1 MIFLLT
7 QTNKFMKKLEFYHE
21 WDSHCLKKT
30 LRIMRIVLF
39 ILLTTILQAFA
50 NESYSQKT
58 RLSLDFSGAKLV
70 DVLDEIENRTEF
82 FFLFNEKLVDTD
94 RSVTINVKDG
104 KIEDILDALF
114 ANTGIIYT
122 ITDRKIVLA
131 PQFLNETVQQKSLT
145 GKVTDVKGNPLPGV
159 SIVLKGTTNG
169 TVTDGNGRYSL
180 KDLPADAVLQF
191 SFVGMKGQEISVN
204 GRTVIDLKLEEEAI
218 GIEEVVAIGYGTM
231 KKSDL
236 TGSVATVNGATIADR
251 QTTQLST
258 ALQGSMPG
266 VTVTR
271 SSSEPGSDATIR
283 VRGITTISD
292 SNPLVIVDG
301 VPGNINDVNPAD
313 VQDISVLKDASSAS
327 IYGARAAA
335 GVILVT
341 TKRAKAGQ
349 VNMEYNCNFGIEKAT
364 SFPEV
369 VGARRYLEMM
379 NELLWNDAGNNPGG
393 DYALYT
399 KEQVEN
405 WLTWNKDNPNKYPVT
420 DWVDLLVN
428 NFAPRQDHQVSFT
441 YGNEKI
447 LSRASIVYE
456 NIGALYDHKNYQR
469 VSSRFNNHIDF
480 NDYLSANVDFAFNSS
495 LMKSPIIDPMNDA
508 WTTAPI
514 YAALWADG
522 RIAEGKSGSN
532 PYARLHYGG
541 FSDSRNNRLSGKIS
555 LDFKPVKGMTIS
567 AVVSPLLNFGE
578 GKKFVKQVPYYDA
591 DDPTI
596 FRSYIAGQD
605 ITSLEESRPKSKSL
619 TKQFL
624 ANYSKTIN
632 GVHQLNLM
640 GGYEDYAAYSESMS
654 ASRTNYILS
663 NFPYL
668 NQGPLDYQYN
678 SGSASETAY
687 RSFFGRAIYQY
698 NNKYMLQANFRYD
711 GSSRFHPDYRWA
723 SFPSFS
729 AGWVVSEESFMK
741 NNPVVTFLKMRG
753 SWGTLGNERI
763 GNYPYQATI
772 EFSNALFYQGKNLV
786 SSMTAAQRQY
796 AIQNITWETT
806 ETWDIGMDA
815 NFFGNRL
822 MFTGDYYVK
831 NTKDM
836 LLALEIPDFM
846 GVDNPDQN
854 AGKMSTKGWDI
865 NLSWKDKID
874 KLTFS
879 VSVNLSDY
887 KSVLGNLGGIVFVG
901 DKIIREGSEYNEW
914 YGYKSDGLFQTADEV
929 ANSPKLSNAVKPG
942 DIKYL
947 DLSGPDGVPDGKIS
961 PDYDRTLHGG
971 SLPRFVFG
979 SNINLEYEG
988 FDLSIVLQGV
998 GKQNSRFSPDMIQ
1011 PFVSTWT
1018 NVQKILDGN
1027 YWSVYNTEEEN
1038 LKAKYP
1044 RLATQAATN
1053 NYVMSDFWLFNGQ
1066 YLRLKL
1072 LTIGYTLP
1080 GKFVEGIKLKGVRVY
1095 ASATDLFSFDH
1106 YPKGWDPEVSATSY
1120 ISKSFNLGLAVK
1132 F

>member
-1 MIFLLT
+1 MKLTIF
-7 QTNKFMKKLEFYHE
+7 MMAI
-21 WDSHCLKKT
+21 T
-30 LRIMRIVLF
+30 LVHA
-39 ILLTTILQAFA
+39 TA
-50 NESYSQKT
+50 SVYSQT
-58 RLSLDFSGAKLV
+58 ARL
-70 DVLDEIENRTEF
+70 T
-82 FFLFNEKLVDTD
+82 
-94 RSVTINVKDG
+94 
-104 KIEDILDALF
+104 
-114 ANTGIIYT
+114 
-122 ITDRKIVLA
+122 
-131 PQFLNETVQQKSLT
+131 LT
-145 GKVTDVKGNPLPGV
+145 GKNIPLAEVFKQIEEQSEFSFFYNVRQVDLDKRVDVNFENQLVEKILHEVLSETNLTFSVNNRLIVIHQKDLAEKNLSELQQPQNMVGGKVADERGNPLPGV
-159 SIVLKGTTNG
+159 TVVVKGKALG
-169 TVTDGNGRYSL
+169 TVTDANGNYSL
-180 KDLPADAVLQF
+180 SNVQPDAVLVF
-191 SFVGMKGQEISVN
+191 SFVGMKTQEIMPN
-204 GRTVIDLKLEEEAI
+204 GKTTINVQMVEEML
-218 GIEEVVAIGYGTM
+218 GIEEVVAIGYGTI
-231 KKSDL
+231 KKKDL
-236 TGSVATVNGATIADR
+236 TGSVASVDGATIANR
-251 QTTQLST
+251 QTTQLSQS
-258 ALQGSMPG
+258 LQGTMPG

-283 VRGITTISD
+283 VRGITTLSD

-301 VPGNINDVNPAD
+301 VPGNLNDVNPDD

-335 GVILVT
+335 GVILIT

-349 VNMEYNCNFGIEKAT
+349 VNMEYTFNYGIETIT

-379 NELLWNDAGNNPGG
+379 NELLWNDAGNTPGG
-393 DYALYT
+393 DYALYS
-399 KEQVEN
+399 KDQVEN
-405 WLTWNKDNPNKYPVT
+405 WLIWNKDNPNRYPVT

-428 NFAPRQDHQVSFT
+428 SFAPKQDHQVSFN

-447 LSRASIVYE
+447 QSRASIVYE
-456 NIGALYDHKNYQR
+456 NVGALYDHKNYQR
-469 VSSRFNNHIDF
+469 VSTRFNNHIEL
-480 NDYLSANVDFAFNSS
+480 NDYLSANVDFAFNTS
-495 LMKSPIIDPMNDA
+495 LMKSPIIDPINDA

-514 YAALWADG
+514 YAALWTDG

-541 FSDSRNNRLSGKIS
+541 FSDSRNNRIAGKIS
-555 LDFKPVKGMTIS
+555 LDFKPMKGMTLS

-578 GKKFVKQVPYYDA
+578 GKKFTKQLPFYDA
-591 DDPTI
+591 DDPTL
-596 FRSYIAGQD
+596 FRSYIAGHD
-605 ITSLEESRPKSKSL
+605 ITKLEESRPKSKSL

-624 ANYSKTIN
+624 ANYAKTI
-632 GVHQLNLM
+632 GGDHQLNLM
-640 GGYEDYAAYSESMS
+640 GGYEDYSAYSELLN

-698 NNKYMLQANFRYD
+698 SNKYMLQANFRYD

-729 AGWVVSEESFMK
+729 AGWVVTEESFLKK
-741 NNPVVTFLKMRG
+741 NPAISFLKLRG

-763 GNYPYQATI
+763 GDYPYQATI

-806 ETWDIGMDA
+806 ETWDIGIDA
-815 NFFGNRL
+815 NFFNNRL
-822 MFTGDYYVK
+822 MFSGDYYVK

-854 AGKMSTKGWDI
+854 TGKMKTKGWDI
-865 NLSWKDKID
+865 SLSWKDKID
-874 KLTFS
+874 KLSYF
-879 VSVNLSDY
+879 VSFNLSDY
-887 KSVLGNLGGIVFVG
+887 QSVLGDLGGIVFVG
-901 DKIIREGSEYNEW
+901 EKIIREGSEYNEW
-914 YGYKSDGLFQTADEV
+914 YGYKSDGLFQTAEEV

-971 SLPRFVFG
+971 SLPRFIFG
-979 SNINLEYEG
+979 STINLEYNG
-988 FDLSIVLQGV
+988 FDLSMVLQGV

-1018 NVQKILDGN
+1018 NVQKIIDDS
-1027 YWSVYNTEEEN
+1027 YWSVYNTEDQN

-1053 NYVMSDFWLFNGQ
+1053 NYAMSDFWLFNGQ

-1072 LTIGYTLP
+1072 LTVGYTLP
-1080 GKFVEGIKLKGVRVY
+1080 QKFVKSIKMKGVRVY
-1095 ASATDLFSFDH
+1095 GSATDLFSFDH
-1106 YPKGWDPEVSATSY
+1106 YPKGWDPEVSSTSY
-1120 ISKSFNLGLAVK
+1120 ISKSFNIGLAVK